1 MRRKILTACTV
12 FAVLALSLVA
22 VAANPN
28 FTGTWVMDTSRSI
41 GLPPG
46 TSHTMII
53 TQTGERIDLE
63 TKIINAQGER
73 SIKDS
78 YAIDGREADFV
89 PQGPQGPTGK
99 GKRKSTWLPRGNGI
113 LVEEDMMVP
122 GQGGATVNIKQTR
135 KWTLSPD
142 GQTLTM
148 DIFYDTPNGSFEAK
162 RIFIKKTS

>member
-12 FAVLALSLVA
+12 FAVFALSLIA
-22 VAANPN
+22 VSAKADFN
-28 FTGTWVMDTSRSI
+28 GTWNLDQSRSI

-46 TSHTMII
+46 TNQIMIV

-78 YAIDGREADFV
+78 YTIDGREADFV
-89 PQGPQGPTGK
+89 PQGPQGPNGK

-113 LVEEDMMVP
+113 VVEEDMMVP
-122 GQGGATVNIKQTR
+122 GQGGATINVKQIR

-142 GQTLTM
+142 GQTLTIDM
-148 DIFYDTPNGSFEAK
+148 FIDNPNGSFEVK